1 MRIDTIVPPSAEVQ
15 DEARRRAR
23 RIADGLFPHQV
34 EGVAFLLGRRR
45 AILADDM
52 GLGKTRQAI
61 VALHEAEPEGPYLV
75 VCPASVKRNWER
87 EIRLA
92 LPDARVHVVGPDPVP
107 APGTVGWVVVNYDLL
122 RRHIDALLAHA
133 WTGVVF
139 DEAHYVKNHDS
150 QRSKLGRK
158 LVERASDA
166 VIYALTG
173 TPLTNRPRDLFPLL
187 QLVRHPMSR
196 SFLSFAKRYCAAYRN
211 DWGWVTDGASNL
223 EELRTQ
229 LHGVMVRR
237 TKDEV
242 LDLPP
247 KVRTWLEVDV
257 PEGTARREM
266 RAVLR
271 RLIRNDAGAESE
283 PRFGMDGRMALLA
296 ELTKARFRIAGA
308 KTERTIEFVEGAVAQ
323 GEKVLVFSCFDEPVR
338 RVLEHFGDAAVSIT
352 GATPSGKRQGIVDR
366 FQGDDA
372 VRVLVANIQAG
383 GVGLNLTAARQVV
396 FNDLDWVPASHWQA
410 EDRAYRIGQTGTVNV
425 TYMLARGTV
434 DEFVARALS
443 VKASLVDAVVEGKGE
458 AAGGDLLRELESLV
472 ASISPRL
479 ADESAGD
486 DPVER
491 LLAEVTR
498 EYESRH
504 PEATAGGAF
513 GECAGAAGGGARGA
527 GPGALRVAH
536 DAVPRGERV
545 AGGRV
550 VRAGGGR
557 AGRRLQLSRVR
568 VPRELQP
575 RAEAEGGAGEGR
587 RGAGRVRRGG
597 GREGGMSAEDVGPV
611 PVGYRVR
618 VEEPEPDAPGQRA
631 GARPAA
637 APGAGD
643 RRAPV
648 RASLEA
654 DARAGGAVR
663 VLRAAR
669 VRAVGGREADH
680 GMVGDGAGGAA
691 GALGG
696 AGDSGRVTAPHA
708 RTSHRAMSSPY
719 SAA

>member
-61 VALHEAEPEGPYLV
+61 VALREAEPEGPYLV

-107 APGTVGWVVVNYDLL
+107 APGTVGWVVANYDLL
-122 RRHIDALLAHA
+122 RRNIDALLAHA
-133 WTGVVF
+133 WAGLVF

-150 QRSKLGRK
+150 QRSRLGRK
-158 LVERASDA
+158 LVERAGEA

-504 PEATAGGAF
+504 PEATA
-513 GECAGAAGGGARGA
+513 EARS
-527 GPGALRVAH
+527 VN
-536 DAVPRGERV
+536 
-545 AGGRV
+545 
-550 VRAGGGR
+550 
-557 AGRRLQLSRVR
+557 
-568 VPRELQP
+568 
-575 RAEAEGGAGEGR
+575 
-587 RGAGRVRRGG
+587 
-597 GREGGMSAEDVGPV
+597 
-611 PVGYRVR
+611 
-618 VEEPEPDAPGQRA
+618 
-631 GARPAA
+631 
-637 APGAGD
+637 
-643 RRAPV
+643 APV
-648 RASLEA
+648 LPEEALEA
-654 DARAGGAVR
+654 LVR
-663 VLRAAR
+663 VLSGSRTTRYRVESGSRAG
-669 VRAVGGREADH
+669 VSYELEV
-680 GMVGDGAGGAA
+680 DGPDVACSCPGFEYRGNC
-691 GALGG
+691 
-696 AGDSGRVTAPHA
+696 SHA
-708 RTSHRAMSSPY
+708 RTLKAALAKGGEVPDGFVAVVEGRA
-719 SAA
+719 A